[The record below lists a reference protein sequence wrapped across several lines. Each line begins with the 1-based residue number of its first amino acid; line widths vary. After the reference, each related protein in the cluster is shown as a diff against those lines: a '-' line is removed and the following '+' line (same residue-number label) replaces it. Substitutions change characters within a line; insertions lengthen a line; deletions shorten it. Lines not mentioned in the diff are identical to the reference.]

1 MTLAKYALALS
12 ISLALAPQVLCAKT
26 TKPDI
31 EANKKLVKAFCTLL
45 FTCTL
50 KKTKVI

>member
-12 ISLALAPQVLCAKT
+12 VSLALAPQILCAKT
-26 TKPDI
+26 AKPDV
-31 EANKKLVKAFCTLL
+31 EANKKLVKAFYTLL

-50 KKTKVI
+50 KKTKAI